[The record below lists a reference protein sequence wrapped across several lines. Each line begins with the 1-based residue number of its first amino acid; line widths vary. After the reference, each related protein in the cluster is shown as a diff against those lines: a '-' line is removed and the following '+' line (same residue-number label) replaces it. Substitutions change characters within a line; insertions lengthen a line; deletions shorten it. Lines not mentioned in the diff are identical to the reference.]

1 MLFRDRTD
9 AGRALAGALPFDED
23 VTVLALPRGG
33 VPIGYEVA
41 QRLSA
46 PLDVVGVRKLG
57 APGHPE
63 YGIGAVAEGGVR
75 ILDERAVTA
84 LGVDDEAIAAVEEV
98 ERREL
103 RRRLEVYRAGRDL
116 PDLTGRTAIVVD
128 DGLATGVTAH
138 AAVLAART
146 ASPARVVLAVP
157 VGSSKA
163 VVRLAED
170 ADEVICLHTPDRFQA
185 VGLWY
190 ERFDQTSDD
199 EVLHLLAEARSTTSR
214 GQP

>member
-1 MLFRDRTD
+1 VLFRDRAD
-9 AGRALAGALPFDED
+9 AGRALAGAMPYDGDL
-23 VTVLALPRGG
+23 TVLALPRGG
-33 VPIGYEVA
+33 VPIGFEIA
-41 QRLSA
+41 DRLDA

-63 YGIGAVAEGGVR
+63 YGIGAIAEGGVR
-75 ILDERAVTA
+75 VLDERAVAA
-84 LGVDDEAIAAVEEV
+84 LGLDDASIEAVEEA

-103 RRRLEVYRAGRDL
+103 RRRLDLYRAGRDL
-116 PDLTGRTAIVVD
+116 PELSGRTAVIVD

-146 ASPARVVLAVP
+146 GSPQQVVLAVP
-157 VGSSKA
+157 VGSTAAVQRLSKA
-163 VVRLAED
+163 

-199 EVLHLLAEARSTTSR
+199 EVLHLLVEAGTTPSR
-214 GQP
+214 G

>member
-1 MLFRDRTD
+1 VLFRDRAD
-9 AGRALAGALPFDED
+9 AGRALAGAMPFDED

-33 VPIGYEVA
+33 VPIGSEVA
-41 QRLSA
+41 QRLGA

-63 YGIGAVAEGGVR
+63 YGIGAIAEGGVR
-75 ILDERAVTA
+75 VLDQRAVSA
-84 LGVDDEAIAAVEEV
+84 LGLDDDAIAAVEER

-103 RRRLEVYRAGRDL
+103 DRRLELYREGRDL
-116 PDLTGRTAIVVD
+116 PELTGRTAIVVD

-138 AAVLAART
+138 AAVEAART
-146 ASPARVVLAVP
+146 GSPERVVLAVP
-157 VGSSKA
+157 VGSSAA
-163 VVRLAED
+163 VVRLAEV

-185 VGLWY
+185 VGVWY

-199 EVLHLLAEARSTTSR
+199 EVLHLLAEVGTTTSR
-214 GQP
+214 GRR